1 MKHTIVFV
9 LWIWMGLG
17 WSAMA
22 QAENRWAVVIG
33 ISTYQDFR
41 AVLRYSASDARAIY
55 AALRKNNLFPQDH
68 IALLLNEEATK
79 QHITDVLTEWLPK
92 RVAPG
97 DVVVIYYSGH
107 GLYGYDYPPY
117 DESDGRDEFLAPYDI
132 DFSDYD
138 RIATTGIRDD
148 VIAEWL
154 KQLPAD
160 TIVIFDSC
168 YSGGGL
174 RAPHLTV
181 KNLDE
186 FLPKPIK
193 TPLSEAPD
201 GMQRE
206 LTDLP
211 DHIVFLAASL
221 PSQQSWEDSNL
232 EQSIFTHNFL
242 RGLNGEADEN
252 SDGKISIVE
261 AFNFARQEIHRHQ
274 IWSTLQKPVIT
285 FKKDIVLLPM
295 IPPDSEGGVPE
306 SAGAAMPNLI
316 LSTDNISPLLQTGP
330 ITIDLWFGAMQPDGT
345 IKQALKAED
354 FQHGDPIYLFFRT
367 NQNCHIF
374 LFNLDQNEHLSPVY
388 PTDPQAET
396 SMFVEKDRTY
406 HVPGTFDH
414 VLRKEQF
421 HAVAL
426 PQPFRVTQDV
436 APYLEWFKAPQE
448 QHASKPAHPFSHA
461 TLTVHPEH

>member
-1 MKHTIVFV
+1 MKHTLVFV
-9 LWIWMGLG
+9 LWIGLGLG
-17 WSAMA
+17 WNVMA
-22 QAENRWAVVIG
+22 QAENRWAVVVG
-33 ISTYQDFR
+33 ISTYQDSK
-41 AVLRYSASDARAIY
+41 AVLRYSVNDARAIY
-55 AALRKNNLFPQDH
+55 DALRQNDLFPQDH

-79 QHITDVLTEWLPK
+79 QHITDVFVEWLPK
-92 RVAPG
+92 RAAPG

-107 GLYGYDYPPY
+107 GLYGYDSPPY
-117 DESDGRDEFLAPYDI
+117 DEPDGRDEFLAPYDI
-132 DFSDYD
+132 DFSDSD
-138 RIATTGIRDD
+138 SIANTGIRDD

-168 YSGGGL
+168 YSGGGI
-174 RAPHLTV
+174 RDPNLTV

-193 TPLSEAPD
+193 TPLSAASD

-206 LTDLP
+206 FTDLP

-232 EQSIFTHNFL
+232 KQSIFTHNFL
-242 RGLNGEADEN
+242 RGLHGEADEN

-274 IWSTLQKPVIT
+274 TWNGLQQPVIT

-295 IPPDSEGGVPE
+295 IL
-306 SAGAAMPNLI
+306 SASDGL
-316 LSTDNISPLLQTGP
+316 SPLFQTGP
-330 ITIDLWFGAMQPDGT
+330 VKIDLWFGTVQPDGT
-345 IKQALKAED
+345 IKQALKTED
-354 FQHGDPIYLFFRT
+354 FQHGAPIYLFFQT
-367 NQNCHIF
+367 NRNCHIF
-374 LFNLDQNEHLSPVY
+374 LFNLDQNERLSPVY
-388 PTDPQAET
+388 PPDPQAEA

-414 VLRKEQF
+414 VLLKEQF

-426 PQPFRVTQDV
+426 PQPFRFTQDV
-436 APYLEWFKAPQE
+436 APYIDWFKVLGE
-448 QHASKPAHPFSHA
+448 QPANQPARPFSHA
-461 TLTVHPEH
+461 AITIQPE